1 MYKVMEQITVEN
13 LSKGIEKIDNLTDE
27 AIEKLMETLSLS
39 QNNLIG
45 YVLQAGA
52 EYKNEELNS
61 YSMYYLTILHEAYVQ
76 QGFSVSSISEDDI
89 ETFQEPFLLALD
101 TIHKEDDYV
110 PLNELVDQPH
120 LMTFMAHEIEQKD
133 ADGNMLDDATA
144 TQLFIVSSAMIG
156 LMGKNA
162 SK

>member
-1 MYKVMEQITVEN
+1 MDQITLE
-13 LSKGIEKIDNLTDE
+13 SIAKAIEKIDNLTDD

-45 YVLQAGA
+45 YVMQAGA

-61 YSMYYLTILHEAYVQ
+61 YSMYYMTILHEAYVQ
-76 QGFSVSSISEDDI
+76 QGFSVAPISEDNI
-89 ETFQEPFLLALD
+89 EEFQEPFILALD
-101 TIHKEDDYV
+101 LIHKDEDYV
-110 PLNELVDQPH
+110 PLNELIDQPH
-120 LMTFMAHEIEQKD
+120 LMTFMANEIDQKD

-156 LMGKNA
+156 LMGRNA
-162 SK
+162 S